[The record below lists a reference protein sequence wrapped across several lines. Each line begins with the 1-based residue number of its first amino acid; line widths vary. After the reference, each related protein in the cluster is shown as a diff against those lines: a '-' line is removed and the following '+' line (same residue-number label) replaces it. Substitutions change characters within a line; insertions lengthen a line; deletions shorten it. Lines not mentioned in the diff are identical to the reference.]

1 LLAGVGYSELVSFRN
16 VLITAIAAG
25 SSLIGAATAVADP
38 APAPAP
44 AVPNVAAYPPVNPAD
59 YTVNGGKW
67 YAFAGPAG
75 VVCVLDALK
84 GEYGCAGLLPG
95 APEGVTLVSAGPS
108 GVPAFTSTG
117 ASSPYAAAGPVKPL
131 PPKTR
136 LSFRSTF
143 CGVDADGVVAC
154 LNTREGVGFVV
165 APEYTSII
173 APPPPPPPPAEPAP
187 ALLPEAPSPVPP
199 Q

>member
-1 LLAGVGYSELVSFRN
+1 MVGVRYSGLVLLKS

-38 APAPAP
+38 DSVP
-44 AVPNVAAYPPVNPAD
+44 AVPNVAAFPPVNPAD

-84 GEYGCAGLLPG
+84 GDYGCAGLLPG
-95 APEGVTLVSAGPS
+95 APEGSTLVSAGPS
-108 GVPAFTSTG
+108 GVPRYTATE
-117 ASSPYAAAGPVKPL
+117 ASPYAAAGPVKPL
-131 PPKTR
+131 PPNTR

-187 ALLPEAPSPVPP
+187 EAVPAPDEPAPPAPP

>member
-1 LLAGVGYSELVSFRN
+1 VLLKK

-25 SSLIGAATAVADP
+25 SSLIGAGTAAAEP

-44 AVPNVAAYPPVNPAD
+44 AVPNVAAFPPVNPAD

-84 GEYGCAGLLPG
+84 GDYGCAGLLPG
-95 APEGVTLVSAGPS
+95 APEGVNLVSAGPS
-108 GVPAFTSTG
+108 GVPTFTATG
-117 ASSPYAAAGPVKPL
+117 ASPYAAAGPVRPL
-131 PPKTR
+131 PPNTR

-143 CGVDADGVVAC
+143 CGVDATGVVAC
-154 LNTREGVGFVV
+154 LNSREGVGFVV

-173 APPPPPPPPAEPAP
+173 APPPPPPPAEPAP
-187 ALLPEAPSPVPP
+187 EAPVPPPVPP

>member
-1 LLAGVGYSELVSFRN
+1 VSLRN

-38 APAPAP
+38 APAPA
-44 AVPNVAAYPPVNPAD
+44 VPNVAAYAPVNPAD

-84 GEYGCAGLLPG
+84 GDYGCAGLLPG

-173 APPPPPPPPAEPAP
+173 APPPPPPPTEPAP
-187 ALLPEAPSPVPP
+187 EVVPAPDEPASPAPP